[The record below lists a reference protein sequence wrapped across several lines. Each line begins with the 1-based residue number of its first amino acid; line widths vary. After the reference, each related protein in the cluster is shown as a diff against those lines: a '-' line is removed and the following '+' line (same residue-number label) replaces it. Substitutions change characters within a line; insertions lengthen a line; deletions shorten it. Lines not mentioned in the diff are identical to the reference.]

1 MQFAFVP
8 SNSVWLSDG
17 ELLHSSFP
25 QSRYARLGR
34 GRHIYISSAADSR
47 RFIRSFP
54 LALPLPPICLSL
66 RFLKMGLLGRDRTN
80 CRAGRGLRQ
89 PGTKS
94 NSSETGLE
102 QSENFQRQGACA
114 WVGTPLKVTHVTS
127 RAQQR
132 HQRAL
137 YDILVDAH
145 TPNLALA

>member
-1 MQFAFVP
+1 M
-8 SNSVWLSDG
+8 
-17 ELLHSSFP
+17 
-25 QSRYARLGR
+25 
-34 GRHIYISSAADSR
+34 GRHIHISSAADSR
-47 RFIRSFP
+47 RFMMSVP
-54 LALPLPPICLSL
+54 LVLPLLPICLSL
-66 RFLKMGLLGRDRTN
+66 RFLKIGLLGRDRTN
-80 CRAGRGLRQ
+80 YRGSRGLRQ

-114 WVGTPLKVTHVTS
+114 CAWVGTTLKVTHVTS

-145 TPNLALA
+145 TPHLLA